1 MSNTTVRTEGY
12 VTDHSLAPQ
21 RRQTAPR
28 PGFRAE
34 VEAPRS
40 RNTPRIADVAVD
52 AVSSTTPAGM
62 LVRGVAGLVGGA
74 GGASNDPRQ
83 QQLDDMWRM
92 QAENQ
97 AMNLEYMA
105 LQESAQ
111 SQNRHFTAMSNLMK
125 ARHDTAKG
133 AINNIRV

>member
-1 MSNTTVRTEGY
+1 MSTTTVRTEGY
-12 VTDHSLAPQ
+12 VNDRSLALQ
-21 RRQTAPR
+21 RPARQSAPR
-28 PGFRAE
+28 ADFSTA

-40 RNTPRIADVAVD
+40 RNTPRVLDAAASAVT
-52 AVSSTTPAGM
+52 SSTPAGM
-62 LVRGVAGLVGGA
+62 LVNGVVGLVGGA
-74 GGASNDPRQ
+74 SADPRQ
-83 QQLDDMWRM
+83 QQIDDMWRM

-111 SQNRHFTAMSNLMK
+111 SENRHFTAMSNLMK

-133 AINNIRV
+133 AISNIRV

>member
-1 MSNTTVRTEGY
+1 MSTTTVRTEGY
-12 VTDHSLAPQ
+12 VNDHSLAPQ
-21 RRQTAPR
+21 RPSRQTAPR
-28 PGFRAE
+28 ADFSTA

-40 RNTPRIADVAVD
+40 RNTPRVLDAAAGAVAT
-52 AVSSTTPAGM
+52 ATPTSM
-62 LVRGVAGLVGGA
+62 LVYGVGGLVGGA
-74 GGASNDPRQ
+74 RAGPRQ
-83 QQLDDMWRM
+83 QIDEMWRM

-111 SQNRHFTAMSNLMK
+111 SENRHFTAMSNLMK

-133 AINNIRV
+133 AISNIRV